1 MSDRRP
7 KVAILGTRYTDF
19 ALERDVLGPS
29 VEIVSGPGGDR
40 GQILDVAG
48 DADVIVAGSR
58 PRFDAD
64 VIEALSCAAIVRAG
78 IGVDSVDLDAA
89 RSARIWV
96 ANVPDYGTEAVAF
109 HAVALALAGL
119 RRVVE
124 ADTALKA
131 GVWGFDALRPLHLPS
146 SLTVGVVGLGRIGRR
161 TAAMFGGLGVRRV
174 LGHDPFVGEVGDV
187 EVVSLETLL
196 GSSDVVSL
204 HAPGPGDGTPL
215 LGRGELASMKEGS
228 VLVNAARGSLV
239 DTDAL
244 AASMQRGRPRI
255 AALDTFEAEPPDLA
269 PFEGVADRLIATPHM
284 AWYTEESQEDM
295 RRKAAQEALR
305 VLGGSAPLNP
315 VVDLGEERAAT

>member
-19 ALERDVLGPS
+19 SLEREVLGSS
-29 VEIVSGPGGDR
+29 VEIVSGPGGTRDE
-40 GQILDVAG
+40 ILDVAS

-58 PRFDAD
+58 PRFDAE
-64 VIEALSCAAIVRAG
+64 VIDGLSCAAIVRAG

-89 RSARIWV
+89 RTARIWV

-109 HAVALALAGL
+109 HAVSLALAGL
-119 RRVVE
+119 RRLVE

-131 GVWGFDALRPLHLPS
+131 GGWGFDALRPLHLPS
-146 SLTVGVVGLGRIGRR
+146 SLTVGVIGLGRIGRR
-161 TAAMFGGLGVRRV
+161 AASMFSGLGVRRV
-174 LGHDPFVGEVGDV
+174 LGHDPFVGTVRDV

-204 HAPGPGDGTPL
+204 HAPGPPDGTPL
-215 LGRGELASMKEGS
+215 LGPEELEQMREGS
-228 VLVNAARGSLV
+228 VLVNTARGSLV
-239 DTDAL
+239 DATAL
-244 AASMQRGRPRI
+244 AGSMEAGRPRI
-255 AALDTFEAEPPDLA
+255 AALDTFETEPPDLA
-269 PFEGVADRLIATPHM
+269 GFASVADRLIVTPHM

-295 RRKAAQEALR
+295 RKKAAEEALR

-315 VVDLGEERAAT
+315 VIDF